1 MVMQDA
7 VTAWDLKPN
16 TENTNK
22 IFNVLCNV
30 QPVEHPWSGDW
41 YARKIDVT
49 TWSKDQFWFEKCKW
63 LKKCKL
69 YEYECDRDYD
79 EHWKRKEWV
88 TYVVPE
94 DAQEW
99 DEEATRKKI
108 RNAALWKNSNFT
120 DVIVFKWYRIYMRKN
135 EIILNP
141 YSKNTKQDEYWNQYI
156 DKWWDNNASTCDEW
170 DRPSNVIEDYSVDR
184 TITQAREENWKI
196 NTFNT
201 AWRIRIYIQQVDT
214 KTCTWDTFDNPD
226 EAPIV
231 LVKEY
236 EAAECNPDHFIM
248 WYGWIWAPVTIN
260 DANIY
265 MILYKWQKYAYMTV
279 PEWSRFVA
287 ETDSVYIPLLGA
299 YISWLASP
307 NPEMESILDEMW
319 IQLWWYT
326 IPNVDELVSIWLE
339 IPDVKK
345 VWTETSDYKMTR
357 YDNVYIYSEYWEI
370 PYFAAWNKLYALHW
384 FFALKNWEWCNIPD
398 ADEDL
403 WDIIAKWRDRE
414 DATSCQLN
422 PVDYQKKRLFIYDTI
437 VNAATNKYVIT
448 WLTKWWARIAYV
460 TWDWN
465 LYVSWSWTM
474 NWVFWAD
481 PTAVVTPT
489 WWSWD
494 FARWMK
500 TLPSWVTDVKTL
512 WSSLLFLWPK
522 QIYATASEH
531 TLALW
536 NFVSWTDNEDWYY
549 SPWSYHNDDWEFLL
563 ARRWKVL
570 WTLQIQISYNNAI
583 SLSFDPLTGF
593 YINTHLKSL
602 SNETDLINI
611 DANINYR
618 YISIYDNNDAWDI
631 IKEWTN
637 DKISSHYSK
646 LLIYDKHYK
655 CRYRWLIT
663 WARIV
668 HVKDNIFLWDWVY
681 ANKWRTRWWKTN
693 DTEWWEIIEIISAYV
708 WEEWLQTPKH
718 IQYVKT
724 AIWDHSVISNNS
736 LWDIDTSYWWRLYRR
751 RNNITSARYPNL
763 LSKKTSE
770 DSIETYEIGEEIY
783 WHWKL
788 LSHNL
793 LNEISEYR
801 NYDKFSNTIIRE
813 MWEESDMISE
823 LAMFASIKE
832 PINAPAN
839 VLELCISARHLDNVQ
854 FGSFYIWYYQLD
866 ADYED
871 IANTNIDISDA
882 SDLTEE
888 PETVI
893 NKWEYCEEILD
904 GSACDVPPAGSF

>member
-16 TENTNK
+16 RENTNK

-69 YEYECDRDYD
+69 YEYECSWDCV
-79 EHWKRKEWV
+79 KL
-88 TYVVPE
+88 VVPE
-94 DAQEW
+94 DHIDPG
-99 DEEATRKKI
+99 DEQAASKKR
-108 RNAALWKNSNFT
+108 RNEKLWHNANFT
-120 DVIVFKWYRIYMRKN
+120 DVILFQWYRIYMRKN
-135 EIILNP
+135 TVIVNP
-141 YSKNTKQDEYWNQYI
+141 YWTRAKENEYWKQYVDSWWDWNKNTCWPNTDTK
-156 DKWWDNNASTCDEW
+156 
-170 DRPSNVIEDYSVDR
+170 PSAKLEDLSVDR
-184 TITQAREENWKI
+184 TIINRKRDSESV

-201 AWRIRIYIQQVDT
+201 AWRIRIYIQQVDS
-214 KTCTWDTFDNPD
+214 KTCTWDTFDSPD
-226 EAPIV
+226 ESPII

-248 WYGWIWAPVTIN
+248 WYGWIWTPYIIDDATVAAILYQWKPFAYLKNDKDKTLPPIAPTDSIYLQKYWITITWLQTPDN
-260 DANIY
+260 KMEWILWELWLESWWY
-265 MILYKWQKYAYMTV
+265 MIPMPWEMASVWLIFPEDTTEWEWWDFKDNNVWRMLLYT
-279 PEWSRFVA
+279 
-287 ETDSVYIPLLGA
+287 
-299 YISWLASP
+299 
-307 NPEMESILDEMW
+307 
-319 IQLWWYT
+319 
-326 IPNVDELVSIWLE
+326 
-339 IPDVKK
+339 
-345 VWTETSDYKMTR
+345 
-357 YDNVYIYSEYWEI
+357 EYWEI
-370 PYFAAWNKLYALHW
+370 PYFAAWNNLISINW
-384 FFALKNWEWCNIPD
+384 FYTLKDNDCYIPD
-398 ADEDL
+398 DDELNDEVF
-403 WDIIAKWRDRE
+403 RE
-414 DATSCQLN
+414 W
-422 PVDYQKKRLFIYDTI
+422 TI
-437 VNAATNKYVIT
+437 VEDVTACKATDVDCTRRRIFLFDNVIDAATNEDVIT
-448 WLTKWWARIAYV
+448 WFTRWWARIAYV
-460 TWDWN
+460 AWWN
-465 LYVSWSWTM
+465 LYVSWNWIM
-474 NWVFWAD
+474 NWVFWTD
-481 PTAVVTPT
+481 MTVVPVWQQDTRDLVR
-489 WWSWD
+489 WS
-494 FARWMK
+494 K
-500 TLPSWVTDVKTL
+500 ILPAWITDVKTY
-512 WSSLLFLWPK
+512 WWSLLFFWPK
-522 QIYATASEH
+522 SIYGTASER
-531 TLALW
+531 TLVSW
-536 NFVSWTDNEDWYY
+536 VFVNWTDNEDWYY
-549 SPWSYHNDDWEFLL
+549 SPWSYHNDDWVFLL

-570 WTLQIQISYNNAI
+570 WSLQVQISYNDAM
-583 SLSFDPLTGF
+583 SVWFDPEVW
-593 YINTHLKSL
+593 YYAYSHLRSL
-602 SNETDLINI
+602 NNETDKINI

-618 YISIYDNNDAWDI
+618 YVSIYDDNDAYDY
-631 IKEWTN
+631 
-637 DKISSHYSK
+637 DKNISWHYSK

-655 CRYRWLIT
+655 CRYRWMIT

-681 ANKWRTRWWKTN
+681 ANKWRTWWWKKD

-763 LSKKTSE
+763 LSKKTRE

-888 PETVI
+888 SETVI